1 MVLKELLNDDLIGKI
16 YYGETYLAG
25 KLPTTDEYKSVT
37 QKILKLSEKIRQ
49 NELMRC
55 EFERY
60 NEKVAEKEGIEAE
73 FQFKL
78 GFKVAVRL
86 MIEAMQKDGVL

>member
-1 MVLKELLNDDLIGKI
+1 MYLKELLNDDLIGKI

-25 KLPTTDEYKSVT
+25 KLPNTDEYKKVT

-49 NELMRC
+49 NELMKR
-55 EFERY
+55 EFEKY

-78 GFKVAVRL
+78 GFKVAVKL
-86 MIEAMQKDGVL
+86 IMEAMQKDGVL